1 MGERAPWRF
10 WLIGLGTLILV
21 LWALKGMLAPFLA
34 GMAIAYLLDPLAD
47 RLERVKLPRWA
58 ATTVVLLAFAF
69 AFVLV
74 LLILVPVIERQVT
87 AFITDWP
94 QYREGLMARLAP
106 LMERLTAISSQ
117 QDMEDLQSL
126 IGQYGGDA
134 VSWARAALEGI
145 WRSGAAVVD
154 LLSLLVITPVVAF
167 YLLRDWDRMVA
178 KIDAY
183 LPRAYAPT
191 IRALVRQVDATLSSF
206 IRGQGT
212 VCLILG
218 VFYAVALSAA
228 GLNFAVLVGLGSGL
242 LSFIPFVGSI
252 GGFLI
257 SSVIALVQFD
267 DWTPRIVVMAIFVIG
282 QAVEGNVLTPK
293 LVGGS
298 VGLHPVWVM
307 FALLAGG
314 SLFGFTGVLLAVPVA
329 AVIGVLVRFGLERYR
344 SSDYFRGNDP
354 EAGAKAEAT
363 DTAVPPQ
370 KAPVSPRRKTASG
383 RETATALAVRR
394 LVVARA
400 GGLPGDR
407 QQPAGLCLGR
417 AVAGLAWAGAWDPRS
432 GRCRQDASGG
442 NLVPAGRGAT
452 HHDLRSRAGA

>member
-1 MGERAPWRF
+1 MAEREPWRF
-10 WLIGLGTLILV
+10 WLIGLGILILV

-74 LLILVPVIERQVT
+74 LLVLVPVVERQIA
-87 AFITDWP
+87 AFVNDWP
-94 QYREGLMARLAP
+94 EYQAGLQERIAP
-106 LMERLTAISSQ
+106 LLERLTAIVGP
-117 QDMEDLQSL
+117 QDVEDLQSL
-126 IGQYGGDA
+126 LGQFGGDA
-134 VSWARAALEGI
+134 MSWARAALAGI

-178 KIDAY
+178 RIDAY

-218 VFYAVALSAA
+218 VFYAVALSIA
-228 GLNFAVLVGLGSGL
+228 GLNFAVIVGLGSGL

-257 SSVIALVQFD
+257 SSAIALVQFD
-267 DWTPRIVVMAIFVIG
+267 EWTPRIVVMAIFIFG

-329 AVIGVLVRFGLERYR
+329 AVIGVLVRFGLDRYR
-344 SSDYFRGNDP
+344 GSDYFQGRKTQ
-354 EAGAKAEAT
+354 AQAAE
-363 DTAVPPQ
+363 TAMPLD
-370 KAPVSPRRKTASG
+370 VSPG
-383 RETATALAVRR
+383 EETAE
-394 LVVARA
+394 
-400 GGLPGDR
+400 GDTPPDDS
-407 QQPAGLCLGR
+407 PAESSTK
-417 AVAGLAWAGAWDPRS
+417 P
-432 GRCRQDASGG
+432 
-442 NLVPAGRGAT
+442 
-452 HHDLRSRAGA
+452 